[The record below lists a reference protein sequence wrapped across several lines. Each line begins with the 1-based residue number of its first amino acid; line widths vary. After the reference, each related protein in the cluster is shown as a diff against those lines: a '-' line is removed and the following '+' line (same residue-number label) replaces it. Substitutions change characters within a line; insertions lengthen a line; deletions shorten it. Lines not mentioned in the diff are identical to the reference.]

1 MKTKQNLIKDREELL
16 FLLTEAAELEHTAMC
31 SYLYAAMS
39 LKRST
44 EEGVTELELVKI
56 EEWRKHIRVVAIQE
70 MRHLNL
76 VNNLLAVFGSAPH
89 FFRANF
95 PVPAG
100 RFPANLEFELTP
112 FSESTIQHF
121 MMIER
126 PLEVNI
132 LDGTAFRHL
141 QHYHREIHEEF
152 FSPMAF
158 DYPTVGHLYHKIAN
172 GIDALAEKLGHKTL
186 FIGHPDAQVG
196 GSLFPLPGL
205 FSVTDIASA
214 HRAIESIVFEGE
226 GAPGH
231 SEDSHFSRF
240 ETIAKELKELKTAR
254 PDFEPARLTAV
265 NPILGNSY
273 GKSGQETNVTH
284 PLAMRVVDLGNCLYT
299 LMLRTFT
306 QVFSPNPFQQHIRT
320 EMAQAAAKIM
330 YTLMSIADAATTLP
344 IKKEGG
350 KVRACIGFEI
360 VGSITQLS
368 HHSACEVISERAFE
382 LVSAIRLLEK
392 EIALPGVA
400 DSLES
405 VAHNLKTLRPS
416 V

>member
-44 EEGVTELELVKI
+44 EEGVTEAELVKI
-56 EEWRKHIRVVAIQE
+56 EGWRKQIRVVAIQE

-76 VNNLLAVFGSAPH
+76 VNNLLSAFGSAPH
-89 FFRANF
+89 FFRSNF

-100 RFPANLEFELTP
+100 RFPANLEFNLAP

-121 MMIER
+121 IMIER
-126 PLEVNI
+126 PMGVEV

-141 QHYHREIHEEF
+141 EHYHREIREDF
-152 FSPMAF
+152 FSPMAS
-158 DYPTVGHLYHKIAN
+158 DYPTVGHLYYKIAN
-172 GIDALAEKLGHKTL
+172 GIDTLAEKLGHEAL
-186 FIGHPDAQVG
+186 FIGHADAQVG

-231 SEDSHFSRF
+231 SEESHFSRF
-240 ETIAKELKELKTAR
+240 ETIAKELKELKKSR

-265 NPILGNSY
+265 NPGIQNSY
-273 GKSGQETNVTH
+273 GKSGQETNITH
-284 PLAMRVVDLGNCLYT
+284 PLAMRVADLGNCLYT

-306 QVFSPNPFQQHIRT
+306 QVFSPNPFQQHIRV
-320 EMAQAAAKIM
+320 EMAQAAANIM
-330 YTLMSIADAATTLP
+330 YTLMSIAEAATRLP

-350 KVRACIGFEI
+350 EVRACIGFEI

-368 HHSACEVISERAFE
+368 HHSACQVISERAFE
-382 LVSAIRLLEK
+382 LASAIRILET

-400 DSLES
+400 DSLELT
-405 VAHNLKTLRPS
+405 AQKLNKLRPS
-416 V
+416 A

>member
-1 MKTKQNLIKDREELL
+1 MKTKQHLIKDREELL
-16 FLLTEAAELEHTAMC
+16 FLLAEAAELEHTAMC

-39 LKRST
+39 LKQST
-44 EEGVTELELVKI
+44 EEGVTELELAKI
-56 EEWRKHIRVVAIQE
+56 EGWRKQIRIVAIQE

-76 VNNLLAVFGSAPH
+76 VNNLLSAFGSAPH

-95 PVPAG
+95 PIPIG
-100 RFPANLEFELTP
+100 RFPANLEFTLAP
-112 FSESTIQHF
+112 FSESTIQHY
-121 MMIER
+121 MMIVR
-126 PLEVNI
+126 PLEADV
-132 LDGTAFRHL
+132 LDGSAFRHL
-141 QHYHREIHEEF
+141 QHYHRAIHEEF
-152 FSPMAF
+152 LSPSAY

-172 GIDALAEKLGHKTL
+172 GIDSLAERLGHETL
-186 FIGHPDAQVG
+186 FIGHTDAQVG

-205 FSVTDIASA
+205 FSVTDITSA
-214 HRAIESIVFEGE
+214 HRAIESIVLEGE
-226 GAPGH
+226 GALGH
-231 SEDSHFSRF
+231 SEDSHFARF
-240 ETIAKELKELKTAR
+240 ETIAKELNQLKTAR

-265 NPILGNSY
+265 NPVLQKSY
-273 GKSGQETNVTH
+273 GKSGQETNITH

-320 EMAQAAAKIM
+320 EMAKAATNIM
-330 YTLMSIADAATTLP
+330 YTLMSIADAATRLP

-350 KVRACIGFEI
+350 ELRACIGFEI

-368 HHSACEVISERAFE
+368 HLSACEVISERAFE
-382 LVSAIRLLEK
+382 LVSAIRALEK

-405 VAHNLKTLRPS
+405 VAQNLKMLRPS

>member
-1 MKTKQNLIKDREELL
+1 MKTKQHPIKDREELL

-39 LKRST
+39 LKQSI
-44 EEGVTELELVKI
+44 EEGVTELELAKI
-56 EEWRKHIRVVAIQE
+56 EGWRKQIRVVAIQE

-76 VNNLLAVFGSAPH
+76 VNNLLSAFGSAPH

-100 RFPANLEFELTP
+100 RFPANLEFTLTS

-121 MMIER
+121 LMIER
-126 PLEVNI
+126 PLGVSV

-152 FSPMAF
+152 LSPSAC

-172 GIDALAEKLGHKTL
+172 GIDTLSEKLGHDAL
-186 FIGHPDAQVG
+186 FIGHADAQVG
-196 GSLFPLPGL
+196 GSLFSLPGL

-231 SEDSHFSRF
+231 SEDSHFFRF
-240 ETIAKELKELKTAR
+240 ETIAQELNELKTAR

-265 NPILGNSY
+265 NPVLQNSY
-273 GKSGQETNVTH
+273 GKSGQETNITH

-306 QVFSPNPFQQHIRT
+306 QVFSPNPFQQNIRT
-320 EMAQAAAKIM
+320 EMAKAATKMMHI
-330 YTLMSIADAATTLP
+330 LMSLADAATHLP

-350 KVRACIGFEI
+350 DLRACIGFEI

-405 VAHNLKTLRPS
+405 VAQNLKILRPS
-416 V
+416 E